1 MTAPALREAA
11 RAICRV
17 QYNGGDPDQPAVR
30 WNGTEMEPQEFPAW
44 EDFLD
49 EARAV
54 IAALAQP
61 DECPDCAEMTKQRDH
76 YREKSRANSSGQL
89 AEELSCALARIERLE
104 AALDAGRVLE
114 KALHAC
120 ITNEE
125 VEIKGTS
132 LGADIVAHALNTFHK
147 LADAP

>member
-1 MTAPALREAA
+1 MTTPSLREAA

-61 DECPDCAEMTKQRDH
+61 DE
-76 YREKSRANSSGQL
+76 

-104 AALDAGRVLE
+104 LALVAADLAVKSWERQHRH
-114 KALHAC
+114 LHDD
-120 ITNEE
+120 TWYLTM
-125 VEIKGTS
+125 EIAENNS
-132 LGADIVAHALNTFHK
+132 DEYRR
-147 LADAP
+147 LAAEARK

>member
-1 MTAPALREAA
+1 MTTPTLREAA

-54 IAALAQP
+54 IAALAQR
-61 DECPDCAEMTKQRDH
+61 DE
-76 YREKSRANSSGQL
+76 L
-89 AEELSCALARIERLE
+89 L
-104 AALDAGRVLE
+104 AALRDVQRIHEQPTHNGCVDGVSPGTLAHNVARAAIAKAEGR
-114 KALHAC
+114 
-120 ITNEE
+120 
-125 VEIKGTS
+125 S
-132 LGADIVAHALNTFHK
+132 
-147 LADAP
+147 

>member
-1 MTAPALREAA
+1 MTTPTLREAA

-61 DECPDCAEMTKQRDH
+61 DEDSLELRAADERSSYLAT
-76 YREKSRANSSGQL
+76 ELNEANS
-89 AEELSCALARIERLE
+89 RIERLE
-104 AALDAGRVLE
+104 AALEAWVDTDKFMVFTEAGERQF
-114 KALHAC
+114 ALARRL
-120 ITNEE
+120 TEE
-125 VEIKGTS
+125 ARK
-132 LGADIVAHALNTFHK
+132 
-147 LADAP
+147 